1 MNYFLGGYYL
11 IKVRP
16 ASFGSVKNRYI
27 QTCSSCINDSLLEDW
42 AYSWD
47 TQNDKNL
54 NEIISLYKIQA
65 TLIPKIR
72 NWVDLKLEE
81 GKIGWVNLF
90 RDLQSAQTYQEAFF
104 SHLKDIKLMA
114 IYFDTQ
120 EMDHLIDDFNPEN
133 DAQGNIGLYQNLKMR
148 IPEIKSANEKF
159 IGYDI
164 IGIELDG
171 NFHTF
176 HCHDLANQLATNFN
190 IHTNEFGLYN
200 SIPNMSEVLDFMN
213 NEDNGFEPVPW
224 FIVKTTQILA

>member
-90 RDLQSAQTYQEAFF
+90 GICNL
-104 SHLKDIKLMA
+104 HKLIKRLS
-114 IYFDTQ
+114 FLT
-120 EMDHLIDDFNPEN
+120 
-133 DAQGNIGLYQNLKMR
+133 
-148 IPEIKSANEKF
+148 
-159 IGYDI
+159 
-164 IGIELDG
+164 
-171 NFHTF
+171 
-176 HCHDLANQLATNFN
+176 
-190 IHTNEFGLYN
+190 
-200 SIPNMSEVLDFMN
+200 
-213 NEDNGFEPVPW
+213 
-224 FIVKTTQILA
+224 